1 MQPTRAQVGASPLSS
16 IQGQNA
22 TASLLQKLISEAES
36 RGVVFSED
44 MTAPPPQQSLHGVAQ
59 SSLDDVIHQKWLSKF
74 SKYILSLMSQCI
86 VYVTEAYGILQLSL

>member
-1 MQPTRAQVGASPLSS
+1 MGIKLQPPRAQVGASPLSS

-59 SSLDDVIHQKWLSKF
+59 SSLDDVILHKWLSKF
-74 SKYILSLMSQCI
+74 VHSRLF
-86 VYVTEAYGILQLSL
+86 